1 MLRALFL
8 RGIMY
13 LFPVVNLCFVCGKG
27 TVSTRPFQPGSRK
40 IAVI

>member
-13 LFPVVNLCFVCGKG
+13 LFPVVTSVFCLWKRNSINAPASARF
-27 TVSTRPFQPGSRK
+27 
-40 IAVI
+40 A